1 MDLAFG
7 RPDRQRIQGKNREF
21 SGIRRFSAK
30 ICIENGCEF
39 RYLRDVRR

>member
-7 RPDRQRIQGKNREF
+7 RPDRQRIQGKNSEF

-30 ICIENGCEF
+30 IRVENGCEF